1 MPLSVKLQVL
11 DLLTG
16 QKSGFSPRTDSVQT
30 WQGRRTSGS
39 AWPCKIS
46 PQSAQRGGNA
56 APKISKISTFLV
68 KSRPAEATP
77 LTDLE
82 NFYALLYAYL
92 SYISVSNF
100 T

>member
-1 MPLSVKLQVL
+1 MISQAKNQV
-11 DLLTG
+11 
-16 QKSGFSPRTDSVQT
+16 FR
-30 WQGRRTSGS
+30 
-39 AWPCKIS
+39 
-46 PQSAQRGGNA
+46 A
-56 APKISKISTFLV
+56 APIQFKLGRADGHRGPLGRAKFHLNQHSAVGMRPKNIKNFNFLV

-82 NFYALLYAYL
+82 NSYAILYAYL